1 MEPFSGF
8 PAGKVQQTPLPD
20 MFFSQLLPQMDDLAE
35 LKLTLHVFWRLY
47 RQKGEPRFVDE
58 ESLQRDTL
66 LLESLRM
73 PGRSPK
79 DSLAEALERA
89 VARQTLLSLSVRVD
103 NEDRTWYFPNTDRG
117 RRAVARFRAGIWN
130 MEDVTIIPET
140 ETQPETRHN
149 IFSLYEQNI
158 GLLQPLIAEELREAE
173 EVYPREWIER
183 AFRIAAQRNVR
194 HWRYVQ
200 AILKRWAS
208 KGMDNGEDRG
218 DTEEEWRRRIEQQ
231 FRDSIE

>member
-1 MEPFSGF
+1 
-8 PAGKVQQTPLPD
+8 
-20 MFFSQLLPQMDDLAE
+20 
-35 LKLTLHVFWRLY
+35 
-47 RQKGEPRFVDE
+47 VDE
-58 ESLQRDTL
+58 ESLRRDTL

-130 MEDVTIIPET
+130 MEDVAIIPET
-140 ETQPETRHN
+140 DAQPETQQN

-173 EVYPREWIER
+173 EDYPREWIER